1 MKTVISTVIMCIATL
16 MLMGCGKAGTSSE
29 SASDSGSINNIGKT
43 ENYEKYVDAL
53 YNTWRN
59 FNRDE
64 DFFSEEELYDRAF
77 SDNLKA
83 EFERRNIKP
92 NNKPIFS
99 KSLADMEDK
108 FMFMDTNH
116 VNDTGDF
123 LVDGNSWFYGTDY
136 GDIDFKIL
144 SVNKVDSNPDKIKI
158 TVSYSNMGG
167 ESIERYFIMIEE
179 DGYIVVDDF
188 DGEKDMIRKYM
199 RELPQYLKGYS
210 RSTAKED
217 KTMFDN

>member
-16 MLMGCGKAGTSSE
+16 MLMGCGQAGQSSE
-29 SASDSGSINNIGKT
+29 SVADSDSIHGNSQA
-43 ENYEKYVDAL
+43 ENYDKYVDAL

-83 EFERRNIKP
+83 EFKRRNIKP

-108 FMFMDTNH
+108 FMFLDTNH
-116 VNDTGDF
+116 INDTGDF
-123 LVDGNSWFYGTDY
+123 LVDGNSWYYGTDY

-144 SVNKVDSNPDKIKI
+144 SVEKIESNPDKIKI
-158 TVSYSNMGG
+158 TVLYSNMGG
-167 ESIERYFIMIEE
+167 EPIERYFIMIEE

-188 DGEKDMIRKYM
+188 DGEKEMIRKYIKEM
-199 RELPQYLKGYS
+199 PQYLKGYS
-210 RSTAKED
+210 KSASKEY